1 MNSLLHRIRKALA
14 EVVAMK
20 ALYPGSFDPLTLG
33 HLDLIERG
41 SSLVEELIVA
51 VLQNPGKSPAFTL
64 DERLH
69 QIRLS
74 TSHLINVSVTSFDGL
89 TVECARSN
97 GSRLI
102 LRGLRAMSDF
112 EYELQIA
119 HTNRSL
125 DPDFETVF
133 LSTSAHYSFLSSSVV
148 KEVARFGGSVD
159 HMVPP
164 VVAEDL
170 MRLFNSAFNQPQR

>member
-1 MNSLLHRIRKALA
+1 
-14 EVVAMK
+14 MK

-41 SSLVEELIVA
+41 ASLVEELVVA
-51 VLQNPGKSPAFTL
+51 VLQNPGKSPAFSL
-64 DERLH
+64 EQRLH
-69 QIRLS
+69 QIRSS
-74 TSHLINVSVTSFDGL
+74 TGHLANVNVISFDGL
-89 TVECARSN
+89 TVECARSH
-97 GSRLI
+97 GTRLI

-125 DPDFETVF
+125 DPDFETIF

-170 MRLFNSAFNQPQR
+170 MRFFNSAFSQPQR